1 VPKVPTENQ
10 LGGISNKDT
19 ESLTSDLDIQVY
31 PKNES
36 DAALFEVLSLQ
47 GIISDLPESINAM
60 FKLKVEA
67 ISPDTPP
74 TGIPSPSSLKSAMA

>member
-1 VPKVPTENQ
+1 MN
-10 LGGISNKDT
+10 
-19 ESLTSDLDIQVY
+19 

-67 ISPDTPP
+67 ISPTPLP
-74 TGIPSPSSLKSAMA
+74 LGFHPHHR